1 MKKNKGSQTTTNTEL
16 DQKIR
21 QMRERLQQLD
31 AQTSKRTAELTK
43 DAEKQAREIISRAES
58 EAKNIK
64 SDAYKEFAQ
73 ISRNECSSVVI
84 NRQQME
90 KEIREL
96 QKEKE
101 TLSKELDEL
110 SGQISGMTTEDGSG
124 QSLTGTVQQPARPVV
139 KTSEEQIRESME
151 TKKRHWP
158 GVLATIFILI
168 LAGILAF
175 QLLVGVTVMRD
186 NAMEDSVSKG
196 DKIVYSRISRQPHT
210 NDLTVFKNK
219 AGLVCVRRAI
229 GRAGD
234 TVDYDPITNRIQVN
248 GKAIPNV
255 PDDVEWWGVENSF
268 SFPVTVQEGE
278 VFVLSSNREQ
288 ATNEGL
294 IKTDQVKGK
303 VLKIF

>member
-175 QLLVGVTVMRD
+175 QLLLGVTVMRD

-255 PDDVEWWGVENSF
+255 PDDVEGWGVENSF
-268 SFPVTVQEGE
+268 NFPVTVQEGE

>member
-1 MKKNKGSQTTTNTEL
+1 MKKNKGSQPTANTEL

-31 AQTSKRTAELTK
+31 AQTGKRTAELTR
-43 DAEKQAREIISRAES
+43 DADRQAKEIISRAES

-124 QSLTGTVQQPARPVV
+124 QSLTGTVQQPARPMV

-158 GVLATIFILI
+158 GVLATIIILI

-175 QLLVGVTVMRD
+175 QLLLGVTVMRD

-268 SFPVTVQEGE
+268 NFPVTVQEGE

>member
-175 QLLVGVTVMRD
+175 QLLLGVTVMRD

-196 DKIVYSRISRQPHT
+196 DKIVYSRISR
-210 NDLTVFKNK
+210 
-219 AGLVCVRRAI
+219 
-229 GRAGD
+229 
-234 TVDYDPITNRIQVN
+234 
-248 GKAIPNV
+248 
-255 PDDVEWWGVENSF
+255 
-268 SFPVTVQEGE
+268 
-278 VFVLSSNREQ
+278 
-288 ATNEGL
+288 
-294 IKTDQVKGK
+294 
-303 VLKIF
+303 